1 MTTSSCAGNMSAT
14 HRKDLGI
21 QMLSGTESVSH
32 LAARQGVSRKF
43 AYRQACKADAA
54 LTEAFTPCVK
64 DDDVLFYIPVTKAW
78 LKQLTLALILIC
90 HSSYRGVVEL
100 LRDLL
105 DVTICAGT
113 VHNWLHEAAGQAV
126 AHNRAQ
132 NLSAIRVGLH
142 NEIFQGSQPIR
153 VSVDAASTYCYILAG
168 EKHRDAHTWGVHLLE
183 ACAQGFNPDYTIADA
198 GAGLRA
204 GQREAMGDKPC
215 HGDVFHIQHQCETM
229 ANLPARIA
237 QGTTTQRERLDL
249 KIAQAKQPEKKEA
262 LAPLRAIAHQAGQQ
276 ALSLARDMR

>member
-100 LRDLL
+100 LGDLL

-113 VHNWLHEAAGQAV
+113 VHNWLHEAPV
-126 AHNRAQ
+126 RPWPSIAHRICRQFASVCTMKSSRSRNRYWSVSMRRRPIAIFWRVRNIGMPTHGVCTCWRPVRKDSIQTTRSPMRAQ
-132 NLSAIRVGLH
+132 DCG
-142 NEIFQGSQPIR
+142 P
-153 VSVDAASTYCYILAG
+153 
-168 EKHRDAHTWGVHLLE
+168 
-183 ACAQGFNPDYTIADA
+183 
-198 GAGLRA
+198 
-204 GQREAMGDKPC
+204 
-215 HGDVFHIQHQCETM
+215 
-229 ANLPARIA
+229 ANGKLWA
-237 QGTTTQRERLDL
+237 T
-249 KIAQAKQPEKKEA
+249 
-262 LAPLRAIAHQAGQQ
+262 
-276 ALSLARDMR
+276 SLAMAMSFISSTNAKRWPICPRALRRAPRHNARSWT